1 MTAAPVLADFEPL
14 DRLETNLVASWRDV
28 SRAEHR
34 FLQLLRE
41 FDLRR
46 GWEAYGNNDCAE
58 WLDWRCG
65 ISRTTAQE
73 KVRVARALWFLPQ
86 IDEAFRVGDLSYSK
100 VRALTRVAT
109 ETTETELLAFALDAS
124 AAQCEIYC
132 RRLRNGDPVASAADA
147 RRLHEGRSLVRHF
160 REDGSGTLSVEL
172 PAESLELVMTA
183 LERVAAR
190 LPEDPDRSL
199 FASGADA
206 LVQMAREALTGSP
219 QGSASSDE
227 HQVVVHV
234 DATAL
239 AGQGGES
246 ELPLPMVKRLCCD
259 GAVVPVLERD
269 GVPLNV
275 GRKQRTVPTA
285 IKRAL
290 MARDRACT
298 FPGCHHQR
306 FLEAHHVHHWADG
319 GETSLGNLL
328 LLCSTHHTLIHE
340 GGFSVRRHPDGTV
353 YFSRP
358 DGRPVAAPSAEG
370 GVEVREGR
378 VGYRVITSSAEG
390 SILGF
395 GANVSAPSDSNW
407 PVRAICRI
415 AAFRPLREEDRSL
428 QASQPGG

>member
-147 RRLHEGRSLVRHF
+147 RRLHEGRSLVRHYQ
-160 REDGSGTLSVEL
+160 L
-172 PAESLELVMTA
+172 
-183 LERVAAR
+183 
-190 LPEDPDRSL
+190 
-199 FASGADA
+199 
-206 LVQMAREALTGSP
+206 
-219 QGSASSDE
+219 
-227 HQVVVHV
+227 
-234 DATAL
+234 AT
-239 AGQGGES
+239 
-246 ELPLPMVKRLCCD
+246 
-259 GAVVPVLERD
+259 
-269 GVPLNV
+269 N
-275 GRKQRTVPTA
+275 
-285 IKRAL
+285 
-290 MARDRACT
+290 
-298 FPGCHHQR
+298 
-306 FLEAHHVHHWADG
+306 
-319 GETSLGNLL
+319 
-328 LLCSTHHTLIHE
+328 
-340 GGFSVRRHPDGTV
+340 
-353 YFSRP
+353 
-358 DGRPVAAPSAEG
+358 
-370 GVEVREGR
+370 
-378 VGYRVITSSAEG
+378 
-390 SILGF
+390 
-395 GANVSAPSDSNW
+395 
-407 PVRAICRI
+407 
-415 AAFRPLREEDRSL
+415 
-428 QASQPGG
+428 